1 MRAKDELGR
10 RGEEMAAAYLAGA
23 GQRVIDRN
31 WRSPDGELDL
41 ITVDGASIVV
51 SEVKTRRSTDYG
63 HPFEAITNAKVR
75 RLQSLGHQW
84 LRDHGLAGTAMRVD
98 AVAVLYG
105 QARWPVIEYLK
116 DVG

>member
-10 RGEEMAAAYLAGA
+10 RGEEMAAAYLSGA

-31 WRSPDGELDL
+31 WRCQAGELD
-41 ITVDGASIVV
+41 IVAVDGASVVV
-51 SEVKTRRSTDYG
+51 SEVKTRRSADYG
-63 HPFEAITNAKVR
+63 HPFEAITDAKVR
-75 RLQSLGHQW
+75 RLQLLGHQW
-84 LRDHGLAGTAMRVD
+84 LRDHGMAGTAIRID

-105 QARWPVIEYLK
+105 QARWPVIEYLR